1 MNRRTFLL
9 GSASLA
15 LCVRE
20 ALAADADGTDAA
32 IRLIQSKVD
41 AKELSGAVLHLRR
54 GRQVTERAFGSAKPE
69 SVFYLA
75 SISKPMTATA
85 VMILADRGKLSL
97 EDKVQKYLPEF
108 TGGERDKV
116 LVRHLLSHTSGL
128 PDMLPENEA
137 LRTRHA
143 PLKEYVA
150 IACQTPLLFSPGTR
164 TSYQS
169 SGILLAAEIAERVSG
184 RPLVEFMRTELF
196 APLGMKASSLG
207 LGGRKLEDTMQ
218 LQRDAPTD
226 WAQNSP
232 YWRNL
237 CAPWGD
243 VHATAADVGRFV
255 DYFVKPEPAILKPA
269 TAAMM
274 ITDQNKGVSRPWGIG
289 WSLGSGFGKNA
300 SARAYGHSGSS
311 GTLTWCDP
319 EKDFRCVLLTTLP
332 AAFSQRTIL
341 APVADLLPG

>member
-15 LCVRE
+15 LAVRE
-20 ALAADADGTDAA
+20 ARAAGPDDAA
-32 IRLIQSKVD
+32 KLIQGQVD
-41 AKELSGAVLHLRR
+41 SKELAGAVLHIRQ
-54 GRQVTERAFGSAKPE
+54 GRQVTERAFGVAKPD

-75 SISKPMTATA
+75 SITKPMTATA
-85 VMILADRGKLSL
+85 VMILADRGKVSL

-108 TGGERDKV
+108 TGGDRDKV
-116 LVRHLLSHTSGL
+116 LVRHLLTHTSGL

-143 PLKEYVA
+143 PLKEFVA
-150 IACQTPLLFSPGTR
+150 IACKTPLLFAPGTR
-164 TSYQS
+164 TAYQS
-169 SGILLAAEIAERVSG
+169 SGILLAGEIVERVSG
-184 RPLVEFMRTELF
+184 RSLADFLKSEVFT
-196 APLGMKASSLG
+196 PLGMKSTSVG

-218 LQRDAPTD
+218 LQRDPATD
-226 WAQNSP
+226 WAQNSA

-237 CAPWGD
+237 GAPWGSA
-243 VHATAADVGRFV
+243 HATAADVGRFV
-255 DYFVKPEPAILKPA
+255 DYFAKPEPAILKPA
-269 TAAMM
+269 TAAAM
-274 ITDQNKGVSRPWGIG
+274 ITDQNKGVSRPWGLG
-289 WSLGSGFGKNA
+289 WMLGSGFGKNA

-311 GTLTWCDP
+311 GVLTWLDP

-332 AAFSQRTIL
+332 ASFSQRTIL

>member
-15 LCVRE
+15 LGVRE
-20 ALAADADGTDAA
+20 TWAAGGTDDAA
-32 IRLIQSKVD
+32 KLVQSQVD
-41 AKELSGAVLHLRR
+41 AKELSGAVLHLRQ
-54 GRQVTERAFGSAKPE
+54 GQHVTERAFGLAKAE

-75 SISKPMTATA
+75 SITKPMTATA
-85 VMILADRGKLSL
+85 AMILADRGKLSL
-97 EDKVQKYLPEF
+97 EDQVQKYLPEF
-108 TGGERDKV
+108 TGADREKV
-116 LVRHLLSHTSGL
+116 LVRHLLTHTSGL

-137 LRTRHA
+137 LRQRHA
-143 PLKEYVA
+143 PLKEFVA
-150 IACQTPLLFSPGTR
+150 IACRTPLLFAPGTR
-164 TSYQS
+164 TAYQS
-169 SGILLAAEIAERVSG
+169 SGILLAGEIVERVSG
-184 RPLVEFMRTELF
+184 KSLADFLKSEIFE
-196 APLGMKASSLG
+196 PLGMKSSSVG

-218 LQRDAPTD
+218 LQRDAATD

-237 CAPWGD
+237 GAPWGS

-269 TAAMM
+269 TAAAM

-300 SARAYGHSGSS
+300 SARTYGHSGSS
-311 GTLTWCDP
+311 GVLVWLDP
-319 EKDFRCVLLTTLP
+319 EKDFHCVLLTTLP
-332 AAFSQRTIL
+332 ASFSQRTL
-341 APVADLLPG
+341 LQPVADLLPG